1 MIEARV
7 EIAAS
12 PSKVREIFLDFSKYS
27 KWHTSFVTSIEPVN
41 NAQSSHSRQPG
52 DELNCDIFDTKF
64 NAVIKSYL
72 NKIQTNH
79 IEQENSETSF
89 QWQGPRM
96 FGIAGLHGFYIEP
109 ANNGISTSFMQTETF
124 SGPLGFLMSPY
135 LFGRMLIEEFKGFNQ
150 DLKVRAET

>member
-12 PSKVREIFLDFSKYS
+12 PSK
-27 KWHTSFVTSIEPVN
+27 
-41 NAQSSHSRQPG
+41 SSHSRQPG

-64 NAVIKSYL
+64 NAVIK
-72 NKIQTNH
+72 
-79 IEQENSETSF
+79 ENSETSF